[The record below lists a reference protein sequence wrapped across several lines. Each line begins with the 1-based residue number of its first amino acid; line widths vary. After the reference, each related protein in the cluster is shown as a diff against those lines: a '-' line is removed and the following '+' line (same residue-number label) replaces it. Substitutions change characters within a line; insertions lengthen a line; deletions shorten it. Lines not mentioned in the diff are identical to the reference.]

1 MKLPNLFS
9 LFSADFRLPSV
20 ATVSDFIK
28 IRPAPLG
35 GLTFTRYEILFGYC
49 LVTAFQISWSF
60 PFPSLTT
67 SLPVSIPSLMSKWE
81 AKR

>member
-9 LFSADFRLPSV
+9 LFQRISDYRQSPPSA
-20 ATVSDFIK
+20 DFIK